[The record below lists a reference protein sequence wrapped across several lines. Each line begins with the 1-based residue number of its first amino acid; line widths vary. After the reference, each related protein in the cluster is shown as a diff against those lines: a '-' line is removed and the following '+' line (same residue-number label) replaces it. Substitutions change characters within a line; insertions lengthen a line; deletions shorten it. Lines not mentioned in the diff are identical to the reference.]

1 MATKLSDLIPNSVQ
15 TTLKKK
21 TNLLIAIEGIDGVG
35 KNTQATLLA
44 KALKEEF
51 GDCGFFSFPRYET
64 PTGKRVRAYL
74 DGKHDTLNLLARA
87 KLYSDDRLAAREEI
101 LDLLFREQNVVCD
114 RYVASNLAFQVAIAQ
129 LEMPGTSYAQ
139 RVHDYIHGLE
149 YAFNHMPRPDI
160 TFVLNVDVAT
170 SEKMV
175 AERYKNTTTLKDKH
189 EANTKLLELS
199 HQIYRKMV
207 VDSPETHHE
216 IICNN
221 ADGTIRTRE
230 DIHAEILSVVKN
242 KQTPRTKGFF
252 GFAG

>member
-1 MATKLSDLIPNSVQ
+1 MTTKLSDLVPNSV
-15 TTLKKK
+15 TTILKKK

-64 PTGKRVRAYL
+64 PTGKRVREYL
-74 DGKHDTLNLLARA
+74 DGKHDTLNLLSRA

-114 RYVASNLAFQVAIAQ
+114 RYVASNLAFQVAIAH
-129 LEMPGTSYAQ
+129 LEMPGTDYAQ

-149 YAFNHMPRPDI
+149 YDANFMPRPDI

-207 VDSPETHHE
+207 ADCPENHHE

-221 ADGTIRTRE
+221 TDGTIRTRE
-230 DIHAEILSVVKN
+230 DIHAEILSIVKK
-242 KQTPRTKGFF
+242 KQTPKAKGFF
-252 GFAG
+252 EIA

>member
-1 MATKLSDLIPNSVQ
+1 MTTKLSDLVPNSVK
-15 TTLKKK
+15 TVFKKK

-64 PTGKRVRAYL
+64 PTGRRVREYL
-74 DGKHDTLNLLARA
+74 DGKHDTLNLLSRA

-101 LDLLFREQNVVCD
+101 LDLLYRGRNVVCD

-129 LEMPGTSYAQ
+129 LEMPDTDYAY
-139 RVHDYIHGLE
+139 RVRDYIQGLE
-149 YAFNHMPRPDI
+149 YSVNMLPIPDI

-175 AERYKNTTTLKDKH
+175 AERYKNTSTLKDKH

-199 HQIYRKMV
+199 HQIYRKMTS
-207 VDSPETHHE
+207 DAPETYLE

-221 ADGTIRTRE
+221 EDGTIRSRE
-230 DIHAEILSVVKN
+230 DIHAEILSIVKN
-242 KQTPRTKGFF
+242 KQVPVSKGFF
-252 GFAG
+252 EIA

>member
-1 MATKLSDLIPNSVQ
+1 MTTKLSDLVPNSVK
-15 TTLKKK
+15 TVFKKK

-64 PTGKRVRAYL
+64 PTGRRVREYL

-114 RYVASNLAFQVAIAQ
+114 RYVASNLAFQVAMAK
-129 LEMPGTSYAQ
+129 LEMPDSDYYI
-139 RVHDYIHGLE
+139 RVRDYILGLE
-149 YAFNHMPRPDI
+149 YDHYRLPKPDL

-175 AERYKNTTTLKDKH
+175 ADRYKDTTTQKDKH

-199 HQIYRKMV
+199 HEIYRGIAVMENN
-207 VDSPETHHE
+207 SFE

-221 ADGTIRTRE
+221 EDGTIRSRE
-230 DIHAEILSVVKN
+230 DIHAEILSIVKN
-242 KQTPRTKGFF
+242 KQVPTSKGFF
-252 GFAG
+252 EIA

>member
-1 MATKLSDLIPNSVQ
+1 MTTKLSDLVPNSF
-15 TTLKKK
+15 TTILKNK

-64 PTGKRVRAYL
+64 PTGKRVREYL

-129 LEMPGTSYAQ
+129 LEMPGTDYAQ

-149 YAFNHMPRPDI
+149 YANNFMPRPDI

-207 VDSPETHHE
+207 ADSPETHHE

-230 DIHAEILSVVKN
+230 DIHAEILAIVKM
-242 KQTPRTKGFF
+242 KQTPRAKGVF